1 MIYLQ
6 LFITFLQVG
15 SVSFGGGYSILKVIN
30 HYVVDLN
37 KWLTT
42 DQFNDI
48 VAISQSTPGPIG
60 INTATF
66 VGYKMGGILGALIA
80 TISVIL
86 VPVTLSLIVYFF
98 YVKHKENDKIKTIIS
113 KLKPVIIAMI
123 CSASL
128 SFLKDAFGSFASILI
143 TIVSTVLLIYS
154 KIDIVVLLLIS
165 GIIGLIIFR

>member
-1 MIYLQ
+1 MIYLK
-6 LFITFLQVG
+6 LFITFLQIG
-15 SVSFGGGYSILKVIN
+15 SVSFGGGYSILKVIS

-60 INTATF
+60 INAATF
-66 VGYKMGGILGALIA
+66 VGYKMGGVLGALI
-80 TISVIL
+80 TTVSVIL
-86 VPVTLSLIVYFF
+86 VPITLSLVVYLF
-98 YVKHKENDKIKTIIS
+98 YIKHKENEKIKTIIS

-143 TIVSTVLLIYS
+143 TIVSTVLLMYS
-154 KIDIVVLLLIS
+154 KVDTVVLLLIS
-165 GIIGLIIFR
+165 GIIGLIVFR

>member
-1 MIYLQ
+1 MIYLK
-6 LFITFLQVG
+6 LFITFLQIG
-15 SVSFGGGYSILKVIN
+15 SVSFGGGYSILKVIS

-37 KWLTT
+37 KWLTN

-60 INTATF
+60 INAATF
-66 VGYKMGGILGALIA
+66 VGYKMGGIFGAFIA

-86 VPVTLSLIVYFF
+86 IPITLSLIVYFF

-113 KLKPVIIAMI
+113 KLKPVVIAMI

-128 SFLKDAFGSFASILI
+128 NFLKDAFGSFVSILI
-143 TIVSTVLLIYS
+143 TIIATLLLIYS
-154 KIDIVVLLLIS
+154 KIDAVLLLLVS
-165 GIIGLIIFR
+165 GIVGLIVFR

>member
-1 MIYLQ
+1 MIYLK
-6 LFITFLQVG
+6 LFITFLQIG
-15 SVSFGGGYSILKVIN
+15 SVSFGGGYSILKVIS

-48 VAISQSTPGPIG
+48 VAVSQSTPGPIG
-60 INTATF
+60 INAATF

-80 TISVIL
+80 TVSVIL
-86 VPVTLSLIVYFF
+86 VPIVLSLIVYLF
-98 YVKHKENDKIKTIIS
+98 YVKHKENEKIKTIIS

-128 SFLKDAFGSFASILI
+128 NFLKDAFSSFASILI
-143 TIVSTVLLIYS
+143 TITSTVLLIYS
-154 KIDIVVLLLIS
+154 KIDVVLLLLIS
-165 GIIGLIIFR
+165 GMIGLIVFR